1 MKISS
6 IKTLS
11 AKENAIFLVAAE
23 NFSAKIFGL
32 TGAAAEF
39 AEKQLKDTKEPV
51 VINEYNRYLVFV
63 TVPPSENRTSYLETL
78 RKSGQKTLAFF
89 KGKKAVNVQIED
101 RAAGAAGFNAFCE
114 GFVLGSYSFTK
125 YFSDQTGRE
134 AFPKELKLKGD
145 IEVSE
150 LRGITDAV
158 FLTRDL
164 VNEPYI
170 YMGVGDLVREAK
182 KMGEES
188 GVKVEI
194 LNKKKIESLKMGGLL
209 AVNRAS
215 KEEPAFITMEYKP
228 KSAKNSKPLVLV
240 GKGVV
245 YDTGG
250 ASIKSSAGMM
260 TMKCDM
266 AGAAT
271 VIGAIKALADNKIP
285 VHVVGLIPATDN
297 FMDANAIVPGDVITM
312 SSGKTVEVLN
322 TDAEGR
328 LILADALHY
337 AKKYNPELVIDLAT
351 LTGAA
356 ARAIGEYGIA
366 AHEVNAGNN
375 KFALEDA
382 GLEVYERLVWFPM
395 WDEYA
400 ELIKSDIADMK
411 NIAGADAGMIT
422 AAKFLQH
429 FTDYP
434 WIHLDIAGPAFVERN
449 ASYWGKGGT
458 AVGVRLLYNFARN
471 YFSVEAGKTNVE
483 QEAKRSKTKKK

>member
-1 MKISS
+1 MKIASV
-6 IKTLS
+6 KTLS
-11 AKENAIFLVAAE
+11 AKESVIYLVASS
-23 NFSAKIFGL
+23 NFSAKTFGL
-32 TGAAAEF
+32 TGAAADF
-39 AEKQLKDTKEPV
+39 AEKQIKESKEPV
-51 VINEYNRYLVFV
+51 IVNEYTRYVVFV
-63 TVPPSENRTSYLETL
+63 NVPASDNRTVFLESL
-78 RKSGQKTLAFF
+78 RKTGQKLFAFF
-89 KGKKAVNVQIED
+89 KGKKASVVQVDD
-101 RAAGAAGFNAFCE
+101 RAAGTSGFTAFCE
-114 GFVLGSYSFTK
+114 GFVLGSYSFST
-125 YFSDQTGRE
+125 YFTDKAAKES
-134 AFPKELKLKGD
+134 ALKELKIKGD
-145 IEVSE
+145 VRIPE
-150 LRGITDAV
+150 LKAVCDAV

-170 YMGVGDLVREAK
+170 SLGVAELAAAAK

-188 GVKVEI
+188 GVRVEV

-215 KEEPAFITMEYKP
+215 KADPAFIIMEYKP
-228 KSAKNSKPLVLV
+228 KGAKNSKPLVLV

-250 ASIKSSAGMM
+250 SSLKSSGGMM

-271 VIGAIKALADNKIP
+271 VIGAVKAIADNKLP
-285 VHVVGLIPATDN
+285 LHVVGLVPATDN
-297 FMDANAIVPGDVITM
+297 FIDANAIVPGDVITM

-382 GLEVYERLVWFPM
+382 GTEVYERLVWFPM
-395 WDEYA
+395 WDEYGD
-400 ELIKSDIADMK
+400 LIKSDIADIK
-411 NIAGADAGMIT
+411 NIAGPDAGMIT

-434 WIHLDIAGPAFVERN
+434 WVHLDIAGPAFVERN

-458 AVGVRLLYNFARN
+458 AVGVRLLYNFAKN
-471 YFSVEAGKTNVE
+471 YFSTEPVG
-483 QEAKRSKTKKK
+483 KTKKK

>member
-6 IKTLS
+6 VKTLS
-11 AKENAIFLVAAE
+11 AKEHVVFLVSAT
-23 NFSAKIFGL
+23 NFSAKTYGL
-32 TGAAAEF
+32 TGEAATY
-39 AEKQLKDTKEPV
+39 AEKQVKESKEPI
-51 VINEYNRYLVFV
+51 VINEYSRYVVFV
-63 TVPPSENRTSYLETL
+63 VVPASDNRTAFLEGL
-78 RKSGQKTLAFF
+78 RKTGQKVVAFF
-89 KGKKAVNVQIED
+89 KGKKATVVQAED
-101 RAAGAAGFNAFCE
+101 RAAGTAGFTAFCE
-114 GFVLGSYSFTK
+114 GFVLGSYSFAK
-125 YFSDQTGRE
+125 YFSDKTG
-134 AFPKELKLKGD
+134 KESSIKDLKLKGD
-145 IEVSE
+145 IQVGE
-150 LRGITDAV
+150 LRAVSDAV

-170 YMGVGDLVREAK
+170 SMGVADLVRAAQQ
-182 KMGEES
+182 MGSES
-188 GVKVEI
+188 GVKVDVF
-194 LNKKKIESLKMGGLL
+194 NKKKIESLKMGGLL

-215 KEEPAFITMEYKP
+215 KADPAFIILEYKP
-228 KSAKNSKPLVLV
+228 KSPKNTKPLVLV

-271 VIGAIKALADNKIP
+271 VIGAIKALADNKVP

-297 FMDANAIVPGDVITM
+297 FIDANAIVPGDVITM

-366 AHEVNAGNN
+366 AHEVNAGYS

-382 GLEVYERLVWFPM
+382 GAEVYERLVWFPM
-395 WDEYA
+395 WDEYGD
-400 ELIKSDIADMK
+400 LIKSDIADIK

-434 WIHLDIAGPAFVERN
+434 WIHLDIAGPAFTERN
-449 ASYWGKGGT
+449 AGYWGKGGT
-458 AVGVRLLYNFARN
+458 GVGVRLLYNFAKN
-471 YFSVEAGKTNVE
+471 YFSVETGG
-483 QEAKRSKTKKK
+483 KTKKK